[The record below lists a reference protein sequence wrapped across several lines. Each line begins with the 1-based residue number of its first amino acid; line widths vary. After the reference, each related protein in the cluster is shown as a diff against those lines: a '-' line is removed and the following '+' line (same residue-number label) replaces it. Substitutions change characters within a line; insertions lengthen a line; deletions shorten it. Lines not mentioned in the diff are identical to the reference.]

1 MAIDHIFLSFN
12 PGLSG
17 SCPSPGWEKGAC
29 PDPASVL
36 IETFRALLIV
46 GDTALQLSQFIL
58 GAPRFKQQGGHNTRD
73 AALVSS
79 GSSRKPVLL
88 STR

>member
-1 MAIDHIFLSFN
+1 MSEPWLGKRRPVQIL
-12 PGLSG
+12 G
-17 SCPSPGWEKGAC
+17 
-29 PDPASVL
+29 SVL